1 MAKYPDRKPD
11 MTGLDD
17 GPPLPLRVVNAWKKP
32 LVISRW
38 KAGCTMRDIAIEFGI
53 SHETVRAWTD
63 GLMRTKGASRR
74 PQHN

>member
-17 GPPLPLRVVNAWKKP
+17 GPPLPTHVVNAWKKP

-38 KAGCTMRDIAIEFGI
+38 ENGQTLRDIAREFGI
-53 SHETVRAWTD
+53 SHETVRAWTN
-63 GLMRTKGASRR
+63 GLSRNKGASRR